1 MTTMAMVV
9 AWGVLLPESFLQSNW
24 FGILAAFVA
33 LNTVM
38 YLALAVAKTFPK
50 MYVSDWVQRR
60 NTRSQTR
67 SIYPDGPDA

>member
-1 MTTMAMVV
+1 MTPVPVVV
-9 AWGVLLPESFLQSNW
+9 AWGVLLPESVLQSTY
-24 FGILAAFVA
+24 FAVLAAFVA

-38 YLALAVAKTFPK
+38 YLALAIAKTTPK
-50 MYVSDWVQRR
+50 IYVSDWIARR

>member
-38 YLALAVAKTFPK
+38 YLALAVAKTLPK

>member
-1 MTTMAMVV
+1 MTAMAMVV
-9 AWGVLLPESFLQSNW
+9 AWGVLIPESFLQSSW

-38 YLALAVAKTFPK
+38 YLALAVAKTLPK
-50 MYVSDWVQRR
+50 TYVSDWVLRR